1 MDNSSH
7 AFFAPC
13 PRGLESVLQDEL
25 VTLGAVDPIVTPGG
39 VGFTGPFA
47 LCYRANLESRIASR
61 VLWRVAHGAYHSEE
75 DLYRL
80 AADLPWHEWFLPTHT
95 IKVKVSAQ
103 QCPLQSL
110 NFATLRIKDA
120 ICDRF
125 IKVSSSRPSVDT
137 TRPDILI
144 VAFLDERTAT
154 LYLDT
159 SGDPLFKRGLRQR
172 MSEAPLRENLA
183 AGILK
188 LSGWQP
194 DQVLF
199 DPMCGGATLP
209 IEAAM
214 IAHNVAPGLGRRFA
228 FEKLQLFDK
237 KAWDDLCGQSRARQ
251 RRRAPAPIF
260 ASDESAKAIQAAE
273 ANVSAAGLA
282 ATIFF
287 KQSNFLSISPPA
299 EAGILIANPPYGHR
313 MGDEQ
318 EMARFYPLLGDCLKQ
333 RYAGWT
339 AYLFT
344 GDLRL
349 PKLIG
354 LSTSRRTPLFNGAL
368 ECRLYQFKL
377 VKGGHRQREGLPT
390 GDAQKR

>member
-1 MDNSSH
+1 MDRTQLT
-7 AFFAPC
+7 FFAPC
-13 PRGLESVLQDEL
+13 PRGLESILHEEL
-25 VTLGAVDPIVTPGG
+25 LTLGAVDPIVTPGG
-39 VGFTGPFA
+39 VGFGGS
-47 LCYRANLESRIASR
+47 LDVCYRANLESRIASR
-61 VLWRVAHGAYHSEE
+61 ILWRVAQGPYDSEE
-75 DLYRL
+75 DLYHL
-80 AADLPWHEWFLPTHT
+80 ASTLPWHEWFLPTHT

-120 ICDRF
+120 VCDRF
-125 IKVSSSRPSVDT
+125 IKISSSRPSVDT

-159 SGDPLFKRGLRQR
+159 SGDPLFKRGLRRR
-172 MSEAPLRENLA
+172 MSDAPLRENLA
-183 AGILK
+183 AGILR
-188 LSGWQP
+188 LAGWQP
-194 DQVLF
+194 DRVLY

-214 IAHNVAPGLGRRFA
+214 MAHNIAPGLGRSFA
-228 FEKLQLFDK
+228 FEKLQMFDK
-237 KAWDDLCGQSRARQ
+237 KVWDGLCDYSRARQ

-282 ATIFF
+282 VSVYF
-287 KQSNFLSISPPA
+287 KQGNFLTISPPA
-299 EAGILIANPPYGHR
+299 DAGILIANPPYGHR
-313 MGDEQ
+313 MGNEQ
-318 EMARFYPLLGDCLKQ
+318 AMARFYPLLGDCLKQ

-354 LSTSRRTPLFNGAL
+354 LSTSRRTPLFNGDID
-368 ECRLYQFKL
+368 CRLYQFKL
-377 VKGGHRQREGLPT
+377 IAGRHRPQESRT
-390 GDAQKR
+390 R

>member
-1 MDNSSH
+1 MDITH
-7 AFFAPC
+7 CTFFAPC

-25 VTLGAVDPIVTPGG
+25 VTLGAVDAFVTAGG
-39 VGFTGPFA
+39 VGFSGSLA

-61 VLWRVAHGAYHSEE
+61 ILWRVAQGPYQSEE
-75 DLYRL
+75 DLYQL
-80 AADLPWHEWFLPTHT
+80 AFDLPWHQWFLPTQT
-95 IKVKVSAQ
+95 IKVKASAQ

-110 NFATLRIKDA
+110 TFVTLRIKDA

-125 IKVSSSRPSVDT
+125 ITSSSRRPTVDT

-144 VAFLDERTAT
+144 VAFLDQQTVT

-183 AGILK
+183 AGILR
-188 LSGWQP
+188 LAGWRP
-194 DQVLF
+194 EQVLF

-214 IAHNVAPGLGRRFA
+214 MAHNVAPGLGRSFA
-228 FEKLQLFDK
+228 FEKLQMFDK
-237 KAWDDLCGQSRARQ
+237 KVWGDLCDRSRARQ

-260 ASDESAKAIQAAE
+260 ACDRSAKAIQAAE
-273 ANVSAAGLA
+273 ANVTAAGLGVS
-282 ATIFF
+282 IFF
-287 KQSNFLSISPPA
+287 KHANFLTIPA
-299 EAGILIANPPYGHR
+299 PADTGILIANPPYGHR
-313 MGDEQ
+313 MGEDH
-318 EMARFYPLLGDCLKQ
+318 EMARFYPLLGNCLKQ

-354 LSTSRRTPLFNGAL
+354 LSTSRRTPLFNGAI

-377 VKGGHRQREGLPT
+377 VRGSHRGRECLMTRPVH
-390 GDAQKR
+390 

>member
-1 MDNSSH
+1 MDMTH
-7 AFFAPC
+7 HTFFAPC
-13 PRGLESVLQDEL
+13 PRGLESVLHDEL
-25 VTLGAVDPIVTPGG
+25 LTLGAVDPLVTPGG
-39 VGFTGPFA
+39 VGFSGSLD

-61 VLWRVAHGAYHSEE
+61 ILWRVAHGPYHSEE
-75 DLYRL
+75 DLYQL
-80 AADLPWHEWFLPTHT
+80 AADLPWHQWFLPTHT

-120 ICDRF
+120 ICDGF
-125 IKVSSSRPSVDT
+125 IKACSSRPSVDT
-137 TRPDILI
+137 IRPDILI

-172 MSEAPLRENLA
+172 MSDAPLRENLA
-183 AGILK
+183 AGILR
-188 LSGWQP
+188 LAGWQP

-214 IAHNVAPGLGRRFA
+214 IAHNIAPGLGRPFA
-228 FEKLQLFDK
+228 FEKLQMFDK
-237 KAWDDLCGQSRARQ
+237 KVWADLCDHSRARQ

-260 ASDESAKAIQAAE
+260 ASDQSTKAIQAAE

-282 ATIFF
+282 VTIYF
-287 KQSNFLSISPPA
+287 KQADFLTISPPA
-299 EAGILIANPPYGHR
+299 DSGLLIANPPYGHR
-313 MGDEQ
+313 MGDDQ

-354 LSTSRRTPLFNGAL
+354 LSTSRRTPLFNGAI

-377 VKGGHRQREGLPT
+377 IAGGHRQRGASRQNDEET
-390 GDAQKR
+390 T

>member
-1 MDNSSH
+1 MDRTQH
-7 AFFAPC
+7 TFFAPC
-13 PRGLESVLQDEL
+13 PRGLESILHEEL
-25 VTLGAVDPIVTPGG
+25 LTLGAVDPIVTPGG
-39 VGFTGPFA
+39 VGFGRS
-47 LCYRANLESRIASR
+47 LDVCYRANLESRIASR
-61 VLWRVAHGAYHSEE
+61 ILWRVAQGPYDSEE
-75 DLYRL
+75 DLYHL
-80 AADLPWHEWFLPTHT
+80 ASTLPWHEWFLPTHT

-120 ICDRF
+120 VCDRF
-125 IKVSSSRPSVDT
+125 IKISSSRPSVDT

-159 SGDPLFKRGLRQR
+159 SGDPLFKRGLRRR
-172 MSEAPLRENLA
+172 MSDAPLRENLA
-183 AGILK
+183 AGILR
-188 LSGWQP
+188 LAGWQP
-194 DQVLF
+194 DRVLY

-214 IAHNVAPGLGRRFA
+214 MAHNIAPGLGRSFA
-228 FEKLQLFDK
+228 FEKLQMFDK
-237 KAWDDLCGQSRARQ
+237 KVWDGLCDYSRARQ

-282 ATIFF
+282 VSVYF
-287 KQSNFLSISPPA
+287 KQGNFLTISPPA
-299 EAGILIANPPYGHR
+299 DAGILIANPPYGHR
-313 MGDEQ
+313 MGNEQ
-318 EMARFYPLLGDCLKQ
+318 AMARFYPLLGDCLKQ

-354 LSTSRRTPLFNGAL
+354 LSTSRRTPLFNGDID
-368 ECRLYQFKL
+368 CRLYQFKL
-377 VKGGHRQREGLPT
+377 IAGRHRPQESRT
-390 GDAQKR
+390 R

>member
-1 MDNSSH
+1 
-7 AFFAPC
+7 
-13 PRGLESVLQDEL
+13 
-25 VTLGAVDPIVTPGG
+25 LG
-39 VGFTGPFA
+39 F
-47 LCYRANLESRIASR
+47 
-61 VLWRVAHGAYHSEE
+61 
-75 DLYRL
+75 
-80 AADLPWHEWFLPTHT
+80 PWHQWFLPTQT

-103 QCPLQSL
+103 QCPLSSL

-125 IKVSSSRPSVDT
+125 TTSCSRRPTVDT
-137 TRPDILI
+137 ARPDILI
-144 VAFLDERTAT
+144 VAFLDQETVT

-172 MSEAPLRENLA
+172 MSAAPLRENLA
-183 AGILK
+183 AGILR

-199 DPMCGGATLP
+199 DPMCGGGTLP
-209 IEAAM
+209 MEAAM
-214 IAHNVAPGLGRRFA
+214 MAHNVAPGLGRPFA
-228 FEKLQLFDK
+228 FEKLQMFDK
-237 KAWDDLCGQSRARQ
+237 KVWDDLCGHSRARQ

-260 ASDESAKAIQAAE
+260 ACDRSAKAIQAAE
-273 ANVSAAGLA
+273 ANVTAAGLA
-282 ATIFF
+282 VSIFF
-287 KQSNFLSISPPA
+287 KHADFLTIPPPA
-299 EAGILIANPPYGHR
+299 DAGILIANPPYGQR
-313 MGDEQ
+313 MGDDQ
-318 EMARFYPLLGDCLKQ
+318 ELARFYPLLGDCLKQ

-354 LSTSRRTPLFNGAL
+354 LSTSRRTPLFNGGI

-377 VKGGHRQREGLPT
+377 VKGGHRQREGLAT
-390 GDAQKR
+390 

>member
-7 AFFAPC
+7 IFFAPC
-13 PRGLESVLQDEL
+13 PRGLESVLHDEL
-25 VTLGAVDPIVTPGG
+25 LTLGAIDLHVTPGG
-39 VGFTGPFA
+39 VGFIGSLS

-61 VLWRVAHGAYHSEE
+61 ILWRVAQGPYRSEQ
-75 DLYRL
+75 DLYEL
-80 AADLPWHEWFLPTHT
+80 ALDLPWHEWFLPTQT

-103 QCPLQSL
+103 QCPLPSL

-125 IKVSSSRPSVDT
+125 TTSCSRRPSVDT

-144 VAFLDERTAT
+144 VAFLDQETVI

-172 MSEAPLRENLA
+172 MSAAPLRENLA
-183 AGILK
+183 AGILR
-188 LSGWQP
+188 LSGWHP

-209 IEAAM
+209 MEAAM
-214 IAHNVAPGLGRRFA
+214 MAHNVAPGLGRRFA
-228 FEKLQLFDK
+228 FEKLQMFDK
-237 KAWDDLCGQSRARQ
+237 KVWDDLCDHSRARQ

-260 ASDESAKAIQAAE
+260 ACDRSAKAIQSAE
-273 ANVSAAGLA
+273 ANVTAAGLA
-282 ATIFF
+282 VSIFF
-287 KQSNFLSISPPA
+287 KHADFLTIPPPA
-299 EAGILIANPPYGHR
+299 DAGILIAKPQYGQR
-313 MGDEQ
+313 MGDDQ
-318 EMARFYPLLGDCLKQ
+318 ELARFYPLLGDCLKQ

-354 LSTSRRTPLFNGAL
+354 LSTSRRTPLFNGAI

-377 VKGGHRQREGLPT
+377 VKGGHRQREGLAT
-390 GDAQKR
+390 

>member
-1 MDNSSH
+1 MDNSLH
-7 AFFAPC
+7 TFFAPC
-13 PRGLESVLQDEL
+13 PRGLESVLLDEL
-25 VTLGAVDPIVTPGG
+25 IPLGAVDPLVTPGG
-39 VGFTGPFA
+39 VGFSGSLS

-61 VLWRVAHGAYHSEE
+61 ILWRVAHGPYHSED
-75 DLYRL
+75 DLYQL

-125 IKVSSSRPSVDT
+125 IKVSASRPSVDT
-137 TRPDILI
+137 IRPDILI
-144 VAFLDERTAT
+144 VAFLDETTAT

-183 AGILK
+183 AGILR
-188 LSGWQP
+188 LAGWQP
-194 DQVLF
+194 DQVLY

-214 IAHNVAPGLGRRFA
+214 IAHNIAPGLGRAFA
-228 FEKLQLFDK
+228 FEQLLMFDK
-237 KAWDDLCGQSRARQ
+237 KLWGDLCGQSRARQ

-260 ASDESAKAIQAAE
+260 ASDQSAKAIQAAE

-282 ATIFF
+282 VTIYF
-287 KQSNFLSISPPA
+287 KQADFLTISAPA
-299 EAGILIANPPYGHR
+299 DAGILIANPPYGRR
-313 MGDEQ
+313 MGDDQ
-318 EMARFYPLLGDCLKQ
+318 QLARLYPLLGDCLKQ
-333 RYAGWT
+333 RFAGWT

-354 LSTSRRTPLFNGAL
+354 LSTSRRTPLFNGAI

-377 VKGGHRQREGLPT
+377 VTGGHRQRSAP
-390 GDAQKR
+390 

>member
-1 MDNSSH
+1 MDTIH
-7 AFFAPC
+7 HTFFAPC
-13 PRGLESVLQDEL
+13 PRGLESVLRDEL
-25 VTLGAVDPIVTPGG
+25 ITLGAVNPLVTPGG
-39 VGFTGPFA
+39 VSFSGSLA
-47 LCYRANLESRIASR
+47 LCYRTNLESRIASR
-61 VLWRVAHGAYHSEE
+61 ILWRVAQAPYRSEQ
-75 DLYRL
+75 DLYQV
-80 AADLPWHEWFLPTHT
+80 AVDLPWHEWFLPTQT

-103 QCPLQSL
+103 QCPLASL

-125 IKVSSSRPSVDT
+125 TASCSRRPTVNT

-144 VAFLDERTAT
+144 VAFLDQETAT

-159 SGDPLFKRGLRQR
+159 SGDPLFKRGLRRR

-183 AGILK
+183 AGILR

-214 IAHNVAPGLGRRFA
+214 MAHNVAPGLGRSFA
-228 FEKLQLFDK
+228 FEKLQMFDSK
-237 KAWDDLCGQSRARQ
+237 LWDNLCNQSRARQ

-260 ASDESAKAIQAAE
+260 ACDRSAKAIQAAE
-273 ANVSAAGLA
+273 ANVTAAGLA
-282 ATIFF
+282 VTILF
-287 KQSNFLSISPPA
+287 KHADFLTIPPPA
-299 EAGILIANPPYGHR
+299 GTGILIANPPYGQR
-313 MGDEQ
+313 MGNDR
-318 EMARFYPLLGDCLKQ
+318 EMARFYPLLGNCLKQ

-354 LSTSRRTPLFNGAL
+354 LSTSRRTPLFNGAI

-377 VKGGHRQREGLPT
+377 VAGGHRQRDRPT
-390 GDAQKR
+390 T

>member
-1 MDNSSH
+1 MDNSFH
-7 AFFAPC
+7 TFFAPC
-13 PRGLESVLQDEL
+13 PRGLEAVLHDEL
-25 VTLGAVDPIVTPGG
+25 ITLGAVGPTATPGG
-39 VGFTGPFA
+39 VGFTGSLA

-61 VLWRVAHGAYHSEE
+61 ILWRVAHGPYHSEE
-75 DLYRL
+75 DLYHL
-80 AADLPWHEWFLPTHT
+80 ASDLPWHEWFLPTHT

-137 TRPDILI
+137 IRPDILI

-159 SGDPLFKRGLRQR
+159 SGQPLFKRGLRQR

-228 FEKLQLFDK
+228 FEKLRLFDK
-237 KAWDDLCGQSRARQ
+237 KVWDDLCGQSRARQ

-260 ASDESAKAIQAAE
+260 ACDRSAKAIQAAE
-273 ANVSAAGLA
+273 ANVTAAGLA
-282 ATIFF
+282 VSIYFQHADFLTIP
-287 KQSNFLSISPPA
+287 PPA
-299 EAGILIANPPYGHR
+299 DTGILIANPPYGHR

-318 EMARFYPLLGDCLKQ
+318 EMARFYPLLGDYLKQ

-354 LSTSRRTPLFNGAL
+354 LSTSRRTPLFNGAI

-377 VKGGHRQREGLPT
+377 VKGGHRLRR
-390 GDAQKR
+390 A

>member
-1 MDNSSH
+1 MDRTQH
-7 AFFAPC
+7 TFFAPC
-13 PRGLESVLQDEL
+13 PRGLESILHEEL
-25 VTLGAVDPIVTPGG
+25 LTLGAVDPIVTPGG
-39 VGFTGPFA
+39 VGFGGS
-47 LCYRANLESRIASR
+47 LDVCYRANLESRIASR
-61 VLWRVAHGAYHSEE
+61 ILWRVAQGPYDSEE
-75 DLYRL
+75 DLYHL
-80 AADLPWHEWFLPTHT
+80 ASTLPWHEWFLPTHT

-120 ICDRF
+120 VCDRF
-125 IKVSSSRPSVDT
+125 IKISSSRPSVDT

-159 SGDPLFKRGLRQR
+159 SGDPLFKRGLRRR
-172 MSEAPLRENLA
+172 MSDAPLRENLA
-183 AGILK
+183 AGILR
-188 LSGWQP
+188 LAGWQP
-194 DQVLF
+194 DRVLY

-214 IAHNVAPGLGRRFA
+214 MAHNIAPGLGRSFA
-228 FEKLQLFDK
+228 FEKLQMFDK
-237 KAWDDLCGQSRARQ
+237 KVWDGLCDYSRARQ

-282 ATIFF
+282 VSVYF
-287 KQSNFLSISPPA
+287 KQGNFLTISPPA
-299 EAGILIANPPYGHR
+299 DAGILIANPPYGHR
-313 MGDEQ
+313 MGNEQ
-318 EMARFYPLLGDCLKQ
+318 AMARFYPLLGDCLKQ

-354 LSTSRRTPLFNGAL
+354 LSTSRRTPLFNGDID
-368 ECRLYQFKL
+368 CRLYQFKL
-377 VKGGHRQREGLPT
+377 IAGRHRPQESRT
-390 GDAQKR
+390 R